1 VKIMLTEQ
9 DKQEIRLACIA
20 VDIDGTA
27 SPAVIEWMSACAE
40 LPADTEVE
48 MPPYPRL
55 RGRQEPA
62 Q

>member
-1 VKIMLTEQ
+1 MMINLSEQ
-9 DKQEIRLACIA
+9 DKAEIRLACIR

-40 LPADTEVE
+40 LPADTWTE
-48 MPPYPRL
+48 MPPHPWRKD
-55 RGRQEPA
+55 REGKA